1 MLTLATTSPAA
12 AAAPE
17 TKTIT
22 ILVRS
27 VYGVQTAYPS
37 CHQSRLFAKLANTK
51 TLTPYAL
58 ATIKELGYT
67 ISIQHDEFR
76 V

>member
-1 MLTLATTSPAA
+1 MLTLATTSP